1 MIHGHRS
8 QKRDVSRSAPAAG
21 IENRLDQPSRHSSRL
36 GNDGMDTGTHLVILP
51 LLKIRAEATCKK
63 RDSTPLMADA
73 PKNWCPNPSYMFS
86 LKVHGNSMAPLI
98 QNGYIVAVDSS
109 ETDLSRM
116 DGRIVIAWHKDVGLA
131 ISRFCRYGHT
141 DVLVSENTEYEAV
154 AIHTKHPWRIVGV
167 VVWWVGK
174 AP

>member
-1 MIHGHRS
+1 MILGHRL
-8 QKRDVSRSAPAAG
+8 QKRDASKSAPAAG
-21 IENRLDQPSRHSSRL
+21 IEKSLHQSSRYSPRI
-36 GNDGMDTGTHLVILP
+36 GNDGRDTGTQLVILP
-51 LLKIRAEATCKK
+51 LLKIRAEASCKK
-63 RDSTPLMADA
+63 RDSTPLMGDA

-86 LKVHGNSMAPLI
+86 LRVHGNSMAPLI

-109 ETDLSRM
+109 ETDLSRL
-116 DGRIVIAWHKDVGLA
+116 DGRIVIAWHKDVGLT

-154 AIHTKHPWRIVGV
+154 AIHADHPWRIVGV
-167 VVWWVGK
+167 VVWWVGR